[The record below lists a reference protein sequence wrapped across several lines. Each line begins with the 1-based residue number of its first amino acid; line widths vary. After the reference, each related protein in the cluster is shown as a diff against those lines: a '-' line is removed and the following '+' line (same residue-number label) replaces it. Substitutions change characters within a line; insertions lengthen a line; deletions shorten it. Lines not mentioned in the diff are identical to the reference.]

1 MKIYLEKCIYKKER
15 YTYNIVIMAWG
26 INLICNKQ
34 DNIYNNIHT
43 YKDNAISMFLIS
55 FVIIEIE
62 K

>member
-1 MKIYLEKCIYKKER
+1 MYIYKKEQ
-15 YTYNIVIMAWG
+15 YTYNIVIMAWD
-26 INLICNKQ
+26 INLICNKKN
-34 DNIYNNIHT
+34 NIYNNIHT